1 MSEVIDLSDLVQ
13 SVKFKFNNEEFEIP
27 PIPDD
32 KLKGI
37 MSIANKITEAGK
49 ESKEGKEGK
58 MGDTD
63 NDEFIANHNKFLSM
77 AVQKKDGDNYVKMEP
92 DGFSKW
98 PLKLKNKVMELVF
111 EQIGTSSGDDIPADS
126 EKN

>member
-1 MSEVIDLSDLVQ
+1 MSKVIDLSDLVQ
-13 SVKFKFNNEEFEIP
+13 SIQFKFNDEEFEIP

-37 MSIANKITEAGK
+37 MGIANKITKA
-49 ESKEGKEGK
+49 SKEDSEESV
-58 MGDTD
+58 MTE
-63 NDEFIANHNKFLSM
+63 EFIADHNKFLSM
-77 AVQKKDGDNYVKMEP
+77 AVQKKQGENYIKMEANH
-92 DGFSKW
+92 FSSW

-111 EQIGTSSGDDIPADS
+111 EQAGTSSGDNISVES

>member
-1 MSEVIDLSDLVQ
+1 MSKVIDLSDLVQ

-32 KLKGI
+32 KLKSI
-37 MSIANKITEAGK
+37 MGVASKITKASK
-49 ESKEGKEGK
+49 IESEDSGLNE
-58 MGDTD
+58 
-63 NDEFIANHNKFLSM
+63 EFINDHNDFLSM
-77 AVQKKDGDNYVKMEP
+77 AVQKKHGENYIKMEKSE
-92 DGFSKW
+92 FTSW

-111 EQIGTSSGDDIPADS
+111 GQIGTSSGENISADS

>member
-1 MSEVIDLSDLVQ
+1 MTDVIDLSDLVQ
-13 SVKFKFNNEEFEIP
+13 SVKFKFNKEEFEIP

-37 MSIANKITEAGK
+37 MSIANKITKA
-49 ESKEGKEGK
+49 SKEDQEEEGA
-58 MGDTD
+58 

-111 EQIGTSSGDDIPADS
+111 EQIGTSSGEDIPADS

>member
-13 SVKFKFNNEEFEIP
+13 SVKFKFNKEEFEIP

-37 MSIANKITEAGK
+37 MSIANKITEASK
-49 ESKEGKEGK
+49 DNKEGQVE
-58 MGDTD
+58 DTV

-77 AVQKKDGDNYVKMEP
+77 AVQKKDGDKYTKMEP

-111 EQIGTSSGDDIPADS
+111 EQIGTSSGDDIPAES

>member
-13 SVKFKFNNEEFEIP
+13 SVKFKFNDQEFEIP

-37 MSIANKITEAGK
+37 MSIANKITET
-49 ESKEGKEGK
+49 SKEGKKGSVAD
-58 MGDTD
+58 GD
-63 NDEFIANHNKFLSM
+63 NEEFISNHNKFLAM
-77 AVQKKDGDNYVKMEP
+77 AIQKKDGDKYIKMEP
-92 DGFSKW
+92 DGFSEW